1 MKRSSMRSMVLAG
14 VLMAAPVF
22 LKADVP
28 ASERESANLAH
39 KVRHE
44 LVLLPFY
51 SVFDNLAFE
60 IDGGKVTLLGQVT
73 RPTLRTDSERIVK
86 RIEGVT
92 SVENRIEV
100 LPVSTFDDRIRLG
113 VYRAVYG
120 QGALFRYHLVPLAP
134 IRIGVKNGD
143 VTLEGVVASE
153 MDRNLANIAANGV
166 FGVFKVTN
174 NLKVSKA

>member
-1 MKRSSMRSMVLAG
+1 MKRSSLRSMILAG
-14 VLMAAPVF
+14 VLMAAPV
-22 LKADVP
+22 LASVP
-28 ASERESANLAH
+28 ASEKEPANLAK

-60 IDGGKVTLLGQVT
+60 INGSKVTLLGQVT
-73 RPTLRTDSERIVK
+73 RPTLKTDSERVVK
-86 RIEGVT
+86 RVEGVT
-92 SVENRIEV
+92 AVENKIEV
-100 LPVSTFDDRIRLG
+100 LPVSTFDDRTRLR
-113 VYRAVYG
+113 VYRAIYG
-120 QGALFRYHLVPLAP
+120 QGALFRYSLPPLAS
-134 IRIGVKNGD
+134 IRIIVKNGD

-166 FGVFKVTN
+166 FGVFSVRN